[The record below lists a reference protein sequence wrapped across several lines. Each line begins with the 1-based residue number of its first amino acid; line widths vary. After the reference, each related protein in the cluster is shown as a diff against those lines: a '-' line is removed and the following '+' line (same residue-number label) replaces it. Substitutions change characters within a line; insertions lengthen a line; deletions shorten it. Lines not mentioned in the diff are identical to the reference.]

1 MYVKIGEI
9 LRPKLYCAGYDT
21 AWVPL
26 SVCLPASGPLLGH
39 LRRLGKAESLFLTI
53 FLVGIHLN
61 LLFFLFQALI
71 KCNFKSKL
79 LEKA

>member
-53 FLVGIHLN
+53 FFGWYTLEFIV
-61 LLFFLFQALI
+61 FFISSFN
-71 KCNFKSKL
+71 KM
-79 LEKA
+79 